1 MPLFVSVRRPAMPEA
16 SGNFSADQLKAFINR
31 IEKLEEDKAAV
42 ANDIKDVY
50 AEAKGTGFDVKIMR
64 KVISLRKMEDQQ
76 RIEMNELVEL
86 YQSVLGMA

>member
-1 MPLFVSVRRPAMPEA
+1 MPEA
-16 SGNFSADQLKAFINR
+16 SGNFSADQLKSFIKR

-50 AEAKGTGFDVKIMR
+50 SEAKGTGFDPKIMR
-64 KVISLRKMEDQQ
+64 RVISLRKMEDQQ

-86 YQSVLGMA
+86 YQSVLGMG

>member
-1 MPLFVSVRRPAMPEA
+1 MPEA
-16 SGNFSADQLKAFINR
+16 SGNFSADQLKSFIKR

-50 AEAKGTGFDVKIMR
+50 AEAKGTGFDPKIMR

-86 YQSVLGMA
+86 YQSVLGMG